1 MESAVESA
9 ARSGPWVALGARSAT
24 LGASSGMPVRAT
36 DATLP
41 DQLANWSRALPLVSY
56 GSSASLAAASM
67 AERACRRSP
76 LRESPQ
82 AKPIVRR
89 SDVRVR
95 AGDRKMR
102 HSDRA
107 VRGSSGSETNR
118 RGHAPF
124 RARRSQSIVPTW
136 RCAAKAG
143 RGPGEMRVDAGLRL
157 HQQLRGRLAWFATGS
172 ARASEPVHDALRN
185 PRGTRETLRNR
196 QPIGR
201 ALAEF
206 LHDPCETVSTP

>member
-1 MESAVESA
+1 MQRWPISLLTGHARCRSSPMAVPPAWLLLRWPSGPAVGRLCANPRRRNRSSA
-9 ARSGPWVALGARSAT
+9 AVTFGSG
-24 LGASSGMPVRAT
+24 RAIGRC
-36 DATLP
+36 AI
-41 DQLANWSRALPLVSY
+41 
-56 GSSASLAAASM
+56 
-67 AERACRRSP
+67 
-76 LRESPQ
+76 
-82 AKPIVRR
+82 PIVRSEAPR
-89 SDVRVR
+89 GAKRI
-95 AGDRKMR
+95 AGVMLL
-102 HSDRA
+102 SA
-107 VRGSSGSETNR
+107 RGGRT
-118 RGHAPF
+118 
-124 RARRSQSIVPTW
+124 SILPTW

-196 QPIGR
+196 QPIAR